1 MFTKTNV
8 GNLQIFALQQFQI
21 TWVVRKAYNFF
32 FFKLFFSI
40 ELFQNMCGE
49 LKDWIN
55 EKQSVL
61 GNEDLGKDLRSV
73 QALQRKHQVK
83 TYLTTTYPNTNNTD
97 KTIVDESSQ
106 HKT

>member
-1 MFTKTNV
+1 
-8 GNLQIFALQQFQI
+8 
-21 TWVVRKAYNFF
+21 
-32 FFKLFFSI
+32 
-40 ELFQNMCGE
+40 MCGE

-73 QALQRKHQVK
+73 QALQRKHQV

-97 KTIVDESSQ
+97 KTIVDESAQ

>member
-1 MFTKTNV
+1 
-8 GNLQIFALQQFQI
+8 
-21 TWVVRKAYNFF
+21 
-32 FFKLFFSI
+32 
-40 ELFQNMCGE
+40 MCGE

-73 QALQRKHQVK
+73 QALQRKHQVIC
-83 TYLTTTYPNTNNTD
+83 LITTYPNANNAD
-97 KTIVDESSQ
+97 KTIVDESAQ